1 MTAVWLERI
10 ECIKKQHQSF
20 DSWRPQSLDPF
31 MKMIAKFDVTIA
43 EFMTMLRYTI
53 CFERC
58 TGSDRD
64 V

>member
-10 ECIKKQHQSF
+10 ECIKSF

-31 MKMIAKFDVTIA
+31 MKLIAKFDVTIA